1 MDNLLTSVDSQTLL
15 VIAAIAVSFLLL
27 ILLFRVLN
35 GGAGLIF
42 TIVAIVLGLQYLF
55 GISPDQLWHEMAH
68 LPQEL
73 IRLVE
78 RVQLPELGLLR

>member
-1 MDNLLTSVDSQTLL
+1 MDNLLNSVDSQTVL
-15 VIAAIAVSFLLL
+15 AIGATVVAFLLL
-27 ILLFRVLN
+27 KLVLKVLN
-35 GGAGLIF
+35 NAAGLIL

-55 GISPDQLWHEMAH
+55 GITPNQLWFEMAH

-78 RVQLPELGLLR
+78 SVRLPAIGLL